1 MSRWKNQERQIAA
14 ALGGVRLPN
23 NGAGQPDV
31 RAGRYAVQIKAR
43 ENLPVWLTQAV
54 DQAERDAAADEVPVL
69 VLSQVSQG
77 RRARRYVVMTF
88 DVWRDLAVRTGGGG
102 SPEGA
107 DEKTGEAE

>member
-1 MSRWKNQERQIAA
+1 MSRWKRAERQVAQ

-23 NGAGQPDV
+23 SGRGQPDV
-31 RAGRYAVQIKAR
+31 VADQFAVQVKVR
-43 ENLPVWLTQAV
+43 ETLPLWLTEAV

-88 DVWRDLAVRTGGGG
+88 DVWRDMTSGDRSPQPAGG
-102 SPEGA
+102 
-107 DEKTGEAE
+107 KTGLPE